1 MDKDTFNSKD
11 LSDEKTKINLSI
23 NTLNP
28 EEDLLYF
35 IKEMNFKLNSNE
47 VKYPEVIIFIIFL

>member
-1 MDKDTFNSKD
+1 MDNDTNNSKY
-11 LSDEKTKINLSI
+11 LSEEKSKINLDI

-35 IKEMNFKLNSNE
+35 LQEMNFKLNSNE
-47 VKYPEVIIFIIFL
+47 VKYPEVIIFIFI

>member
-1 MDKDTFNSKD
+1 MDNDTNNSKD
-11 LSDEKTKINLSI
+11 LSEEKSKINLDI

-35 IKEMNFKLNSNE
+35 LKEMNFKLNSNE
-47 VKYPEVIIFIIFL
+47 VKYPEVIIFIFI

>member
-1 MDKDTFNSKD
+1 MDKDTINSKD
-11 LSDEKTKINLSI
+11 LLDEKTKINLSI

>member
-1 MDKDTFNSKD
+1 MDKDTINPKD

-35 IKEMNFKLNSNE
+35 IKEMNFKLNLNE

>member
-1 MDKDTFNSKD
+1 MDNDTNNSKD
-11 LSDEKTKINLSI
+11 LSEEKSKINLDI

-35 IKEMNFKLNSNE
+35 LQEMNFKLNSNE
-47 VKYPEVIIFIIFL
+47 VKYPEVIIFIFI

>member
-11 LSDEKTKINLSI
+11 LSDEKTKINLGI

>member
-1 MDKDTFNSKD
+1 MDKDTINSKD

-47 VKYPEVIIFIIFL
+47 VKYPEVIIFILFL

>member
-1 MDKDTFNSKD
+1 MDNNTNNSKD
-11 LSDEKTKINLSI
+11 LSEEKSKMNLNM

-35 IKEMNFKLNSNE
+35 LQEMNFKLNSNE
-47 VKYPEVIIFIIFL
+47 VKYPEVIIFIFI

>member
-1 MDKDTFNSKD
+1 MDKDTINSKD

-23 NTLNP
+23 STLNP

>member
-1 MDKDTFNSKD
+1 MVNNTNNSKD
-11 LSDEKTKINLSI
+11 LSEEKSKINLDI

-35 IKEMNFKLNSNE
+35 LQEMNFKLNSNE
-47 VKYPEVIIFIIFL
+47 VKYPEVIIFIFI

>member
-1 MDKDTFNSKD
+1 MDKDTINSKD

>member
-1 MDKDTFNSKD
+1 MDNNTNNSKD
-11 LSDEKTKINLSI
+11 LSEEKSKINLNM

-35 IKEMNFKLNSNE
+35 LQEMNFKLNSNE
-47 VKYPEVIIFIIFL
+47 VKYPEVIIFIFI

>member
-1 MDKDTFNSKD
+1 MDKDTFNSKY
-11 LSDEKTKINLSI
+11 LSDENTKINLSI

-47 VKYPEVIIFIIFL
+47 VKYPEVIK

>member
-1 MDKDTFNSKD
+1 MDKDTFNSKY
-11 LSDEKTKINLSI
+11 LSDENTKINLSI

>member
-1 MDKDTFNSKD
+1 MDNNTNNSKD
-11 LSDEKTKINLSI
+11 LSEEKSKINLDI

>member
-1 MDKDTFNSKD
+1 MDKDTINSKD
-11 LSDEKTKINLSI
+11 LSDEKTKINLRI

>member
-1 MDKDTFNSKD
+1 MDKDTINSKD
-11 LSDEKTKINLSI
+11 LSEEKSKINLDI

-35 IKEMNFKLNSNE
+35 LKEMNFKLNSNE
-47 VKYPEVIIFIIFL
+47 VKYPEVIIFIFI

>member
-1 MDKDTFNSKD
+1 MDNNTNNSKD
-11 LSDEKTKINLSI
+11 LSEEKSKINLDI

-35 IKEMNFKLNSNE
+35 LQEMNFKLNSNE
-47 VKYPEVIIFIIFL
+47 VKYPEVIIFIFI

>member
-1 MDKDTFNSKD
+1 MDNDTNNSKD
-11 LSDEKTKINLSI
+11 LSEEKSKINLDI

-35 IKEMNFKLNSNE
+35 LNEMNFKLNSNE
-47 VKYPEVIIFIIFL
+47 VKYPEVIIFIFI

>member
-1 MDKDTFNSKD
+1 MDKDTINSKD

-47 VKYPEVIIFIIFL
+47 VKYTEVIIFIIFL

>member
-1 MDKDTFNSKD
+1 MDNNTNNSKD
-11 LSDEKTKINLSI
+11 LSEEKSKINLNI

-35 IKEMNFKLNSNE
+35 LQEMNFKLNSNE
-47 VKYPEVIIFIIFL
+47 VKYPEVIIFIFI